1 MILEDTIAAIS
12 TAPGTG
18 AIAIVRMTGP
28 AAWTITGQLFSSEHK
43 PGSMRRQSSDNKPIG
58 QIGHWKSHVAM
69 HGFLHDTGTD
79 QLVDEVVVIPFKG
92 PHSYTGEDLVE
103 INCHGGQI
111 VTSEILSLCLANGA
125 RLARQGEFTQR
136 AFLNGRMDLTQAEA
150 VLDVIQAKTG
160 LQSRFAVSALKGE
173 LGSQIQKVRNHL
185 VELLSRIVAG
195 LDFPEEVGDL
205 PLDDLEKI
213 VEQCTKEL
221 KVLLSTA
228 RSGRFLR
235 EGVRVA
241 IAGKPNAGKSSLLN
255 QLLKFERAI
264 VTDVPGTTRD
274 SLEELLDMNGIPVL
288 LIDTA
293 GIRSTDDQVERIGI
307 ERTRKAIVQSDL
319 VLLVTDVLTGWTEDD
334 KLVCDL
340 VVDRPH
346 IILANKIDLS
356 PDFALN
362 EKYET
367 GLACLSKIAISAKD
381 GSGLNELSAAI
392 ERWVFNDQQ
401 LKDAGGSLNARQG
414 ELCERALR
422 SLALVQETAL
432 NNMPQD
438 CLATDLKL
446 AIDSLYEM
454 SGEMVSEEIITNV
467 FAKFCIGK

>member
-1 MILEDTIAAIS
+1 MNFDETIAAIS

-28 AAWTITGQLFSSEHK
+28 EAWTITGKFFCSKNKKPLFDSL
-43 PGSMRRQSSDNKPIG
+43 
-58 QIGHWKSHVAM
+58 KSHVSV
-69 HGFLHDTGTD
+69 HGFVRDSATD
-79 QLVDEVVVIPFKG
+79 QIVDEVVVIPYKG
-92 PHSYTGEDLVE
+92 PNSYTGEDLVE

-111 VTSEILSLCLANGA
+111 VTSEILSLCLAHGA

-136 AFLNGRMDLTQAEA
+136 AYLNGRMDLTQAEA

-173 LGSQIQKVRNHL
+173 LGGQIEKVRGSL

-195 LDFPEEVGDL
+195 LDFPEEVGDM

-213 VEQCTKEL
+213 VQEAGKDLQ
-221 KVLLSTA
+221 VLLSTA

-274 SLEELLDMNGIPVL
+274 SLEELLDLNGIPVL

-293 GIRSTDDQVERIGI
+293 GIRATDDQVEKIGI
-307 ERTRKAIVQSDL
+307 ERTQKAIAQSDL
-319 VLLVTDVLTGWTEDD
+319 VLLVTDVLTGWTDDD
-334 KLVCDL
+334 KLVLDL
-340 VVDRPH
+340 VADRPH
-346 IILANKIDLS
+346 IILANKVDLVQEF
-356 PDFALN
+356 DFSD
-362 EKYET
+362 KYLSNNQC
-367 GLACLSKIAISAKD
+367 LARIPISAKT
-381 GSGLNELSAAI
+381 GSGIAEFSDAI

-401 LKDAGGSLNARQG
+401 LKDSGGSLNARQG

-422 SLALVQETAL
+422 SLALVQETAT
-432 NNMPQD
+432 NDMPQD
-438 CLATDLKL
+438 CLATDLKM

-454 SGEMVSEEIITNV
+454 SGEMVSEAIITNV

>member
-1 MILEDTIAAIS
+1 MNSQETIAAIS

-28 AAWTITGQLFSSEHK
+28 EAWNIAGKFFFSRKNKALLELFK
-43 PGSMRRQSSDNKPIG
+43 PHSAI
-58 QIGHWKSHVAM
+58 
-69 HGFLHDTGTD
+69 HGFVRDSRTD
-79 QLVDEVVVIPFKG
+79 QIVDEVVIIPYKG
-92 PHSYTGEDLVE
+92 PNSYTGEDLVE

-111 VTSEILSLCLANGA
+111 VTSEILSLCLAHGA

-136 AFLNGRMDLTQAEA
+136 AYLNGRMDLTQAEA

-173 LGSQIQKVRNHL
+173 LGGQIEKVRLNL

-195 LDFPEEVGDL
+195 LDFPEEVGDM

-213 VEQCTKEL
+213 VQDAVKEL
-221 KVLLSTA
+221 QMLLSTV

-264 VTDVPGTTRD
+264 VTDIPGTTRD
-274 SLEELLDMNGIPVL
+274 SLEELLDINGIPVL

-293 GIRSTDDQVERIGI
+293 GIRSTEDHVEQIGI
-307 ERTRKAIVQSDL
+307 ERTRKAIAQSDL
-319 VLLVTDVLTGWTEDD
+319 SLLVTDVLTGWSSDD
-334 KLVCDL
+334 QLVLDL
-340 VVDRPH
+340 VADRPH
-346 IILANKIDLS
+346 IILANKVDMEPNFQFSDIYGS
-356 PDFALN
+356 N
-362 EKYET
+362 SQ
-367 GLACLSKIAISAKD
+367 CLGRIAISAKT
-381 GSGLNELSAAI
+381 GSGMDVLSETI
-392 ERWVFNDQQ
+392 EKWVFNDQQ
-401 LKDAGGSLNARQG
+401 AKDAGGSLNARQG

-422 SLALVQETAL
+422 SLALVQETAE
-432 NNMPQD
+432 NGMPQD
-438 CLATDLKL
+438 CLATDLKM

-454 SGEMVSEEIITNV
+454 SGEMVSEAIITNV
-467 FAKFCIGK
+467 FARFCIGK

>member
-1 MILEDTIAAIS
+1 MNSEETIAAIS
-12 TAPGTG
+12 TAPGTA

-28 AAWTITGQLFSSEHK
+28 EAWTIAGKFFCSKT
-43 PGSMRRQSSDNKPIG
+43 NKPLSDSF
-58 QIGHWKSHVAM
+58 KSHLSM
-69 HGFLHDTGTD
+69 HGFVRDSASD
-79 QLVDEVVVIPFKG
+79 QIVDEVVVIPYKG
-92 PHSYTGEDLVE
+92 PNSYTGEDLVE

-111 VTSEILSLCLANGA
+111 VTSEILSLCLAHGA

-136 AFLNGRMDLTQAEA
+136 AYLNGRMDLTQAEA

-173 LGSQIQKVRNHL
+173 LGGQIERVRVSL

-195 LDFPEEVGDL
+195 LDFPEEVGDM

-213 VEQCTKEL
+213 VQDAVADL
-221 KVLLSTA
+221 QVLLSTA

-235 EGVRVA
+235 EGLRVA

-293 GIRSTDDQVERIGI
+293 GIRATEDQVEKIGI
-307 ERTRKAIVQSDL
+307 ERTQKAIAQSDL
-319 VLLVTDVLTGWTEDD
+319 VLLVTDVLTGWTKDD
-334 KLVCDL
+334 KLVLDL
-340 VVDRPH
+340 VADRPH
-346 IILANKIDLS
+346 IILANKVDLV
-356 PDFALN
+356 PDFQFSDNYLSN
-362 EKYET
+362 SQC
-367 GLACLSKIAISAKD
+367 LARIPISAKD
-381 GSGLNELSAAI
+381 GSGMTELSEAV
-392 ERWVFNDQQ
+392 ELWVFNDQQ

-414 ELCERALR
+414 ELCERTLR
-422 SLALVQETAL
+422 SLALVQETAA

-438 CLATDLKL
+438 CLATDLKM

-454 SGEMVSEEIITNV
+454 SGEMVSEAIITNV

>member
-28 AAWTITGQLFSSEHK
+28 DSWKITGKLFFSK
-43 PGSMRRQSSDNKPIG
+43 NNKPLVDSL
-58 QIGHWKSHVAM
+58 KSHSAV
-69 HGFLHDTGTD
+69 HGFLRDND
-79 QLVDEVVVIPFKG
+79 RVVDEVVVIPYKG
-92 PHSYTGEDLVE
+92 PNSYSGEDLIE

-136 AFLNGRMDLTQAEA
+136 AYLNGRMDLTQAEG

-173 LGSQIQKVRNHL
+173 LGGQIEKVRTAL

-195 LDFPEEVGDL
+195 LDFPEEVGDM
-205 PLDDLEKI
+205 PIDDLEKI
-213 VEQCTKEL
+213 VEQCTREL
-221 KVLLSTA
+221 KVLLSTT

-235 EGVRVA
+235 EGLRVA

-293 GIRSTDDQVERIGI
+293 GIRSTDDHVEQIGI
-307 ERTRKAIVQSDL
+307 ERTRKAIDQSDL

-334 KLVCDL
+334 KLVFDL
-340 VVDRPH
+340 VANRPH
-346 IILANKIDLS
+346 IILANKVDLA
-356 PDFALN
+356 PDFKFTDSYDTN
-362 EKYET
+362 EMC
-367 GLACLSKIAISAKD
+367 LAKIPISAKD
-381 GSGLNELSAAI
+381 GSGMNELSSAI
-392 ERWVFNDQQ
+392 ETWVFNDQQ

-432 NNMPQD
+432 NKMPQD
-438 CLATDLKL
+438 CLATDLKM
-446 AIDSLYEM
+446 AIDSLYEI

>member
-1 MILEDTIAAIS
+1 MNFDETIAAIS

-28 AAWTITGQLFSSEHK
+28 EAWTITGKFFCSKSKKPLFDSL
-43 PGSMRRQSSDNKPIG
+43 
-58 QIGHWKSHVAM
+58 KSHVAM
-69 HGFLHDTGTD
+69 HGFVNDSSTD
-79 QLVDEVVVIPFKG
+79 QIVDEVVVIPYKG
-92 PHSYTGEDLVE
+92 PNSYTGEDLVE

-111 VTSEILSLCLANGA
+111 VTSEILSLCLAHGA

-136 AFLNGRMDLTQAEA
+136 AYLNGRMDLTQAEA

-173 LGSQIQKVRNHL
+173 LGGQIEKVRVSL

-195 LDFPEEVGDL
+195 LDFPEEVGDM

-213 VEQCTKEL
+213 VEEAGKDLQ
-221 KVLLSTA
+221 VLLTTA

-274 SLEELLDMNGIPVL
+274 SLEELLDLNGIPVL

-293 GIRSTDDQVERIGI
+293 GIRATDDQVEKIGI
-307 ERTRKAIVQSDL
+307 ERTQKAIAQSDL
-319 VLLVTDVLTGWTEDD
+319 VLLVTDVLTGWTDD
-334 KLVCDL
+334 DQLVLDL
-340 VVDRPH
+340 VDDRPH
-346 IILANKIDLS
+346 IILANKVDLA
-356 PDFALN
+356 PEFDFSD
-362 EKYET
+362 KYLSNNQC
-367 GLACLSKIAISAKD
+367 LARIPISAKT
-381 GSGLNELSAAI
+381 GSGIAALGDAV

-401 LKDAGGSLNARQG
+401 LRDSGGSLNARQG

-422 SLALVQETAL
+422 SLALVQETAA

-438 CLATDLKL
+438 CLATDLKM

-454 SGEMVSEEIITNV
+454 SGEMVSEAIITNV

>member
-1 MILEDTIAAIS
+1 VRMILEDTIAAIS

-28 AAWTITGQLFSSEHK
+28 DAWKITGKLFFSK
-43 PGSMRRQSSDNKPIG
+43 NNKPLVDSL
-58 QIGHWKSHVAM
+58 KSHSAL
-69 HGFLHDTGTD
+69 HGFLRDHDRV
-79 QLVDEVVVIPFKG
+79 VDEVIVIAYKG
-92 PHSYTGEDLVE
+92 PNSYSGEDLIE

-136 AFLNGRMDLTQAEA
+136 AYLNGRMDLTQAEA

-173 LGSQIQKVRNHL
+173 LGGQIEKVRTAL

-195 LDFPEEVGDL
+195 LDFPEEVGDM
-205 PLDDLEKI
+205 PIDDLEKI
-213 VEQCTKEL
+213 VEECTKEL
-221 KVLLSTA
+221 KVLLSTT

-235 EGVRVA
+235 EGLRVA

-293 GIRSTDDQVERIGI
+293 GIRSTVDQVEQIGI
-307 ERTRKAIVQSDL
+307 ERTRKAIDQSDL

-334 KLVCDL
+334 KLVFDL
-340 VVDRPH
+340 VANRPH
-346 IILANKIDLS
+346 IILANKVDLA
-356 PDFALN
+356 PDFRFTEN
-362 EKYET
+362 YDTNKM
-367 GLACLSKIAISAKD
+367 CLTKIPISAKD
-381 GSGLNELSAAI
+381 GSGMNELSTAI
-392 ERWVFNDQQ
+392 ETWVFNDQQ

-432 NNMPQD
+432 NKMPQD
-438 CLATDLKL
+438 CLATDLKM

>member
-1 MILEDTIAAIS
+1 MNSQETIAAIS

-18 AIAIVRMTGP
+18 AIAIVRMTG
-28 AAWTITGQLFSSEHK
+28 AEAWTITGKFFCSK
-43 PGSMRRQSSDNKPIG
+43 TNKPLFDSL
-58 QIGHWKSHVAM
+58 KSHVAM
-69 HGFLHDTGTD
+69 HGFVRDSSTD
-79 QLVDEVVVIPFKG
+79 QVVDEVVVIPYKG
-92 PHSYTGEDLVE
+92 PNSYTGEDLVE

-111 VTSEILSLCLANGA
+111 VTSEILSLCLAHGA

-136 AFLNGRMDLTQAEA
+136 AYLNGRMDLTQAEA

-173 LGSQIQKVRNHL
+173 LGGQIEKVRVSL

-195 LDFPEEVGDL
+195 LDFPEEVGDM

-213 VEQCTKEL
+213 VKDAIQDL
-221 KVLLSTA
+221 QVLLSTA

-235 EGVRVA
+235 EGLRVA

-293 GIRSTDDQVERIGI
+293 GIRATEDQVEKIGI
-307 ERTRKAIVQSDL
+307 ERTRKAIEQSDL

-334 KLVCDL
+334 KLVLDL
-340 VVDRPH
+340 VAYRPH
-346 IILANKIDLS
+346 IILANKVDLV
-356 PDFALN
+356 PDFQLTD
-362 EKYET
+362 KYLSNSQC
-367 GLACLSKIAISAKD
+367 LAKITISAKN
-381 GSGLNELSAAI
+381 GSGMIELSDAV
-392 ERWVFNDQQ
+392 ELWVFNDQQ

-422 SLALVQETAL
+422 SLALVQETAV

-438 CLATDLKL
+438 CLATDLKM

-454 SGEMVSEEIITNV
+454 SGELVSEAIITNV

>member
-1 MILEDTIAAIS
+1 MNSEETIAAIS

-28 AAWTITGQLFSSEHK
+28 QAWTITGKIFCSK
-43 PGSMRRQSSDNKPIG
+43 KNKPLLDSF
-58 QIGHWKSHVAM
+58 KSHSAI
-69 HGFLHDTGTD
+69 HGFIRDERTD
-79 QLVDEVVVIPFKG
+79 QIVDEVVVIPYKG
-92 PHSYTGEDLVE
+92 PNSYTGEDLVE

-136 AFLNGRMDLTQAEA
+136 AYLNGRMDLTQAEA

-173 LGSQIQKVRNHL
+173 LGGQIEKVRVSL

-195 LDFPEEVGDL
+195 LDFPDEVGDL

-213 VEQCTKEL
+213 VQEAVSEL
-221 KVLLSTA
+221 KVLLNTA

-274 SLEELLDMNGIPVL
+274 SLEELLDINGIPVL

-293 GIRSTDDQVERIGI
+293 GIRSTEDQVEQIGI
-307 ERTRKAIVQSDL
+307 ERTRKAIAQSDL

-334 KLVCDL
+334 QLVLDI
-340 VVDRPH
+340 VDDRPH
-346 IILANKIDLS
+346 IILANKVDAQPNFQVSDLYKS
-356 PDFALN
+356 NAQ
-362 EKYET
+362 
-367 GLACLSKIAISAKD
+367 CLGRTAISAKT
-381 GSGLNELSAAI
+381 GSGIETLNEII
-392 ERWVFNDQQ
+392 EKWVFNDQQ

-422 SLALVQETAL
+422 SLALVQETAE
-432 NNMPQD
+432 NDMPQD
-438 CLATDLKL
+438 CLATDLKM

-454 SGEMVSEEIITNV
+454 SGEMVSEAIITNV

>member
-1 MILEDTIAAIS
+1 MNSEETIAAIS

-28 AAWTITGQLFSSEHK
+28 EAWTITGKFFCSK
-43 PGSMRRQSSDNKPIG
+43 TNKPLFESF
-58 QIGHWKSHVAM
+58 KSHLSM
-69 HGFLHDTGTD
+69 HGFVRDSATD
-79 QLVDEVVVIPFKG
+79 QIVDEVVVIPYKG
-92 PHSYTGEDLVE
+92 PNSYTGEDLVE

-111 VTSEILSLCLANGA
+111 VTSEILSLCLAHGA

-136 AFLNGRMDLTQAEA
+136 AYMNGRMDLTQAEA

-173 LGSQIQKVRNHL
+173 LGGQIEKVRVSL

-195 LDFPEEVGDL
+195 LDFPEEVGDM

-213 VEQCTKEL
+213 VQDAVKDL
-221 KVLLSTA
+221 QVLLSTA

-293 GIRSTDDQVERIGI
+293 GIRATEDQVEKIGI
-307 ERTRKAIVQSDL
+307 ERTRKAISQSDL

-334 KLVCDL
+334 KLVLDL
-340 VVDRPH
+340 VADRPH
-346 IILANKIDLS
+346 IILANKVDLA
-356 PDFALN
+356 PDFQFTDSYLSN
-362 EKYET
+362 SQC
-367 GLACLSKIAISAKD
+367 LARIPISAKN
-381 GSGLNELSAAI
+381 GNGMTELSEAV

-422 SLALVQETAL
+422 SLALVQETAA

-438 CLATDLKL
+438 CLATDLKM

-454 SGEMVSEEIITNV
+454 SGEMVSEAIITNV

>member
-1 MILEDTIAAIS
+1 MEETIAAIS

-28 AAWTITGQLFSSEHK
+28 EAWSITGKFLASKSKKPLFD
-43 PGSMRRQSSDNKPIG
+43 SM
-58 QIGHWKSHVAM
+58 KSHVAV
-69 HGFLHDTGTD
+69 HGFVHDSNTD
-79 QLVDEVVVIPFKG
+79 QVVDEVVVIPYKG
-92 PHSYTGEDLVE
+92 PNSYTGEDLVE

-111 VTSEILSLCLANGA
+111 VTSEILSMCLAHGA

-136 AFLNGRMDLTQAEA
+136 AYLNGRMDLTQAEA

-173 LGSQIQKVRNHL
+173 LGGQIEKVRKNL

-195 LDFPEEVGDL
+195 LDFPEEVGDM
-205 PLDDLEKI
+205 PFDDLTAI
-213 VEQCTKEL
+213 VDQAQKDL
-221 KVLLSTA
+221 QALLNTA

-241 IAGKPNAGKSSLLN
+241 IVGKPNAGKSSLLN

-274 SLEELLDMNGIPVL
+274 SLEELLDLEGIPVL

-293 GIRSTDDQVERIGI
+293 GIRSTEDQVEQIGI
-307 ERTRKAIVQSDL
+307 ERTRKAIEKSDL
-319 VLLVTDVLTGWTEDD
+319 VLLVTDVLTGWKNDD
-334 KLVCDL
+334 QLVLDI
-340 VVDRPH
+340 VADRPH
-346 IILANKIDLS
+346 IILANKIDAVSNFDIANFSPLS
-356 PDFALN
+356 DTQAS
-362 EKYET
+362 KC
-367 GLACLSKIAISAKD
+367 LAQIPISAKD
-381 GSGLNELSAAI
+381 GAGMDVLGGAI
-392 ERWVFNDQQ
+392 KKWVFNDQQ
-401 LKDAGGSLNARQG
+401 LKDSGGSLNARQG

-422 SLALVQETAL
+422 SLTLVEETVA
-432 NNMPQD
+432 NDMPQD
-438 CLATDLKL
+438 CLATDLKM

-454 SGEMVSEEIITNV
+454 SGELVSEEIITNV